1 MRKQCSFQS
10 LTLCRTFELGQGFKI
25 LRPVLKRGRD
35 SLFGQVLKGLWK
47 DNNIQKNKK
56 NNNQNKSYPST

>member
-10 LTLCRTFELGQGFKI
+10 LTLRMTFELGQRFKI
-25 LRPVLKRGRD
+25 LLPVLKRGRD

-47 DNNIQKNKK
+47 NNNIQKNKK
-56 NNNQNKSYPST
+56 NNNQNKSYHFT